1 MTIAGK
7 GADHT
12 MSEGNTLRPDRRCTG
27 VQAVMINYIGYNRVN
42 NEDNC
47 CINDF
52 TIHLEQMNHNVSC
65 ATTER
70 GQNHLFGVFDG
81 VGGDARGEVASCC
94 AARFFADNRQAVLED
109 CASPERMAAWFH
121 AAHQA
126 VRGAAGD
133 SGTTATLLGI
143 RGATAYLANVGDSRA
158 YFLHDGLLEQ
168 LSREHTWAAELG
180 GAPDGPGAHA
190 ILRYL
195 GGSEE
200 AGAVYEPYC
209 APGLPLE
216 SGDVFLLCSDGLT
229 DMVDDEE
236 IRRILL
242 TVPDRKEAA
251 SALVHAALQGGG
263 TDNITVLLM
272 QIAFIEESA

>member
-1 MTIAGK
+1 MTGAGK

-65 ATTER
+65 ATTQR

-109 CASPERMAAWFH
+109 CASPERMAA
-121 AAHQA
+121 
-126 VRGAAGD
+126 
-133 SGTTATLLGI
+133 
-143 RGATAYLANVGDSRA
+143 
-158 YFLHDGLLEQ
+158 
-168 LSREHTWAAELG
+168 
-180 GAPDGPGAHA
+180 
-190 ILRYL
+190 
-195 GGSEE
+195 
-200 AGAVYEPYC
+200 
-209 APGLPLE
+209 
-216 SGDVFLLCSDGLT
+216 
-229 DMVDDEE
+229 
-236 IRRILL
+236 
-242 TVPDRKEAA
+242 
-251 SALVHAALQGGG
+251 
-263 TDNITVLLM
+263 
-272 QIAFIEESA
+272 

>member
-1 MTIAGK
+1 
-7 GADHT
+7 
-12 MSEGNTLRPDRRCTG
+12 MSEVITLRPDRRSTG
-27 VQAVMINYIGYNRVN
+27 VQAVMINYIGYNRTN

-52 TIHLEQMNHNVSC
+52 SIPLEQMNGNVSC

-70 GQNHLFGVFDG
+70 GQSHLFGVFDG
-81 VGGDARGEVASCC
+81 VGGDARGELASCC
-94 AARFFADNRQAVLED
+94 AARFFADNREDVLGD
-109 CASPERMAAWFH
+109 CSHPERMTGWFR

-126 VRGAAGD
+126 VREAAEE
-133 SGTTATLLGI
+133 SGTTATLLCI

-158 YFLHDGLLEQ
+158 YFLHEGLLEQ
-168 LSREHTWAAELG
+168 ISREHTWAAEMG

-200 AGAVYEPYC
+200 AEVVHEPYC
-209 APGLPLE
+209 TSGIPLE

-229 DMVDDEE
+229 DMVPDEE

-242 TVPDRKEAA
+242 TVPDRQEAA

-263 TDNITVLLM
+263 ADNITVLLM
-272 QIAFIEESA
+272 QITFIEEPA